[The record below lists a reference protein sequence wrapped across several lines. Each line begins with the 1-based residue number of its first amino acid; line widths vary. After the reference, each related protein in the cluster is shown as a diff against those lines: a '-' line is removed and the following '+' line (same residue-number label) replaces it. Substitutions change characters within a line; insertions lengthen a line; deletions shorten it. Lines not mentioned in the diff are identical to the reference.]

1 MFYLK
6 CFLIVATALT
16 DLTLTACQQKD
27 ALFFV
32 QTPITSLAV
41 LCFHNA
47 YAIFVTCAYFHLRRS
62 HIQASGLRAF
72 EFLVKMLFVGIIDF

>member
-6 CFLIVATALT
+6 CFLIVATTLT

-32 QTPITSLAV
+32 ETQITSLAV
-41 LCFHNA
+41 LCFHNS

-72 EFLVKMLFVGIIDF
+72 EFLVQMLFVGIIDF